1 MVRNVLMIWG
11 AIGTVDI
18 EVMGKNIFVFHFQS
32 LEDWAMIYNI
42 PLLCMTTKVVWMLV
56 ESIGSVVE
64 IPLNT
69 KRCWGRFIRI
79 KIRIDI
85 TKLLKRGVRVWLEEF
100 NTMITAPIKYKKLLE
115 FYFACGMD
123 VHSLKDCL
131 EDEAKIGMLNG
142 SNSKYAVRLHAPM
155 PVQFKGCQKD
165 EVPEESSY
173 SAKVVKG
180 RKTIKESG
188 KVHMIKTSGVGPKHV
203 DEVEAS
209 LMQDVEL
216 ECLDD
221 SMGSD
226 QSLINGSELGLGSG
240 PNESTQSFKE
250 DNEFG
255 SPVRYGGRW
264 KQLVKAGPQ

>member
-1 MVRNVLMIWG
+1 
-11 AIGTVDI
+11 
-18 EVMGKNIFVFHFQS
+18 
-32 LEDWAMIYNI
+32 
-42 PLLCMTTKVVWMLV
+42 
-56 ESIGSVVE
+56 
-64 IPLNT
+64 
-69 KRCWGRFIRI
+69 
-79 KIRIDI
+79 
-85 TKLLKRGVRVWLEEF
+85 
-100 NTMITAPIKYKKLLE
+100 
-115 FYFACGMD
+115 
-123 VHSLKDCL
+123 
-131 EDEAKIGMLNG
+131 MLNG

-188 KVHMIKTSGVGPKHV
+188 KVHMIKTSGVGPKQV